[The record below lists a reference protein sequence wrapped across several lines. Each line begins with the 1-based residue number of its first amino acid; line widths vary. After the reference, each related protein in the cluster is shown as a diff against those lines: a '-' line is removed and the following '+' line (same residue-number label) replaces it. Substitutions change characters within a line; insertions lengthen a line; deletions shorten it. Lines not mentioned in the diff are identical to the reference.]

1 MVNQPSQTLRQCWPN
16 PFSAEMEGCGV
27 QYHQGALYNI
37 CRWVA
42 MAVVTMVVAMA
53 VVTVVVAMAVV
64 TMVVA
69 MANIQTPEVDI
80 GQNCH
85 QGLKKI
91 H

>member
-16 PFSAEMEGCGV
+16 PFSAETEGCGV

-53 VVTVVVAMAVV
+53 
-64 TMVVA
+64 
-69 MANIQTPEVDI
+69 NIQTSEVDI

-85 QGLKKI
+85 QGLKNSLGLCHKL
-91 H
+91 